1 MQSVTETVNNAEVS
15 WFVFLP
21 HAPSSA
27 CSFLCMLLPPSHC
40 HSLQHTLVHLA
51 MASFD
56 LDALQANIEQNF
68 ELYSGGPPQ
77 YGSSEF
83 NIDDIDPWLRD
94 LGHSSDLDP
103 PTRGPPPPHTPNRRP
118 REESITP
125 WCRKKH
131 AEATQLLRNSVGE
144 SLDLCHGDQQ
154 KLEVF
159 SRVSLDANTAVIC

>member
-1 MQSVTETVNNAEVS
+1 
-15 WFVFLP
+15 
-21 HAPSSA
+21 
-27 CSFLCMLLPPSHC
+27 
-40 HSLQHTLVHLA
+40 

-56 LDALQANIEQNF
+56 LDALQADIEQNF

-83 NIDDIDPWLRD
+83 NIDNIDPRLRD

-103 PTRGPPPPHTPNRRP
+103 PTRGSPPPRTPNCRP

-125 WCRKKH
+125 RCRKKR
-131 AEATQLLRNSVGE
+131 AEATQLLLNSVGE

-159 SRVSLDANTAVIC
+159 SQVSLGADTTAIR